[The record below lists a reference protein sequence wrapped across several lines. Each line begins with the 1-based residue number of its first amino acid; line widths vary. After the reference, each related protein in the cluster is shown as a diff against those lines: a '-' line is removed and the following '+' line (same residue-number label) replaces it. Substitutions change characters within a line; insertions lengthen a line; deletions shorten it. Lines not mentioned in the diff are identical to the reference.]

1 MGIEN
6 RNLLTRIDIQ
16 FGNFQNIDQNYFIW
30 NKTNRNQWLKGK
42 EIYVG
47 VLKTE
52 LWLTRIEIAK
62 FKNKAQ
68 SRTDLIT
75 LSDSSEE
82 IEKPNDKKLSISQS
96 LDKKESH

>member
-1 MGIEN
+1 MTKIISYETKQIE
-6 RNLLTRIDIQ
+6 
-16 FGNFQNIDQNYFIW
+16 
-30 NKTNRNQWLKGK
+30 TNDL
-42 EIYVG
+42 YVG

-52 LWLTRIEIAK
+52 MWLTRIEIAK
-62 FKNKAQ
+62 FQYKAQ
-68 SRTDLIT
+68 SRADLIT

>member
-1 MGIEN
+1 MGIKTE
-6 RNLLTRIDIQ
+6 LWLTRINI
-16 FGNFQNIDQNYFIW
+16 GNIQNIDQNYFIW

-62 FKNKAQ
+62 FQNKAQ
-68 SRTDLIT
+68 SRADLIT

-82 IEKPNDKKLSISQS
+82 IEKPNDKKLSISHS